1 MLTGAISW
9 ITQNYTL
16 QQNGCKSIIW
26 IPTYYIISNLT
37 AICGV
42 MSCTSLCN
50 VLQCFGEKTPFC
62 DFAVQLCALTI
73 DWTVQINKEIN
84 TDRTKCYSK

>member
-1 MLTGAISW
+1 
-9 ITQNYTL
+9 
-16 QQNGCKSIIW
+16 
-26 IPTYYIISNLT
+26 
-37 AICGV
+37 

-50 VLQCFGEKTPFC
+50 ALQCFGEKTPFC